1 MKKRKKFP
9 PLKSTRCSIWV
20 KAILKIHLSLKYS
33 YKNTHTTI
41 NFLLKIISPSCVHA
55 NTLTYLLFGG
65 ILIVLSTNEVHIY

>member
-41 NFLLKIISPSCVHA
+41 NSVENYLMCACQHTYIFIIWRDLNRS
-55 NTLTYLLFGG
+55 
-65 ILIVLSTNEVHIY
+65 IY